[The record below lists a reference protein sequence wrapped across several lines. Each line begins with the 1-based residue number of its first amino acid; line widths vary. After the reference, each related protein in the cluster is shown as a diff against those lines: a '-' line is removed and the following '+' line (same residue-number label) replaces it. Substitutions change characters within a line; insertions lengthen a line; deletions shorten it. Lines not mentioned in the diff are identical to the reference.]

1 MAGTGKRYTEEQI
14 IAILKEAEGAP
25 TVAEVIRRHGVT
37 PHTYYRWKSKY
48 GGMELSDAKRLKA
61 LEDENRRLKR
71 IVADQTLN
79 IQVLK
84 DLLGK
89 DF

>member
-1 MAGTGKRYTEEQI
+1 MSNRGRRYSEEQI
-14 IAILKEAEGAP
+14 IAILKEADSTP
-25 TVAEVIRRHGVT
+25 TVGEVIRRHGVA
-37 PHTYYRWKSKY
+37 PKTYYRWKAKFA
-48 GGMELSDAKRLKA
+48 GMEVSDAKRLKA

-84 DLLGK
+84 ELLGK
-89 DF
+89 D

>member
-1 MAGTGKRYTEEQI
+1 MSNRGRRYTEEQI
-14 IAILKEAEGAP
+14 IAILKEAEAAP
-25 TVAEVIRRHGVT
+25 TVGEVIRRHGLA
-37 PHTYYRWKSKY
+37 PKTYYRWKAKY
-48 GGMELSDAKRLKA
+48 AGMEVSDAKRLRA

-84 DLLGK
+84 ELLGK
-89 DF
+89 D

>member
-1 MAGTGKRYTEEQI
+1 MASTGRRYTEEQI
-14 IAILKEAEGAP
+14 IGILKEAEAAP
-25 TVAEVIRRHGVT
+25 NVGEVIRRHGLS
-37 PHTYYRWKSKY
+37 PKTYYRWKAKFA
-48 GGMELSDAKRLKA
+48 GMELSDAKRLRA

-84 DLLGK
+84 ELLGK
-89 DF
+89 D